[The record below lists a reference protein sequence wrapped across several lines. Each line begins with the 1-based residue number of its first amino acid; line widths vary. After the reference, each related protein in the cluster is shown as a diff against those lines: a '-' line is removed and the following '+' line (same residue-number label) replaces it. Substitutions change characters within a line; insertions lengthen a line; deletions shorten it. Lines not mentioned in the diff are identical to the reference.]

1 MPAKTAL
8 FAIPALV
15 VCFAATASAQTS
27 PPSAPQSPAPAT
39 APQNTPS
46 GQVHGA
52 VRISMDQ
59 AIQMALEHN
68 HNLKAARTTIQQDQA
83 LEITANLRPNPV
95 LTLDA
100 QFLPIFQPSEFTSE
114 YIDETAQFD
123 AGIAYLFER
132 GKKRQHRLQAAQD
145 VTAQAKSL
153 VTDNERTL
161 TFNVASQFVS
171 VQLAEST
178 LDLALQDMKSFQ
190 NTVDISQARYNAGDI
205 SEGDFLKIKLQMLQF
220 QQDVAQAQ
228 LSKVQA
234 LVGLRQLLGYE
245 TVPEDFDVSSDFDYI
260 PVHMKL
266 EDLQSKAL
274 MNRPDFRAAQQGV
287 IAAKSQY
294 ELAKANG
301 KVDVTGT
308 ADYDHVSATNTA
320 SFFGSLQL
328 PIFNRNQGEIAR
340 TNYVINQAQEQELA
354 ASDQVMSDVLTA
366 YEGVRENDLVVT
378 QYRSGYLDAAQQ
390 SRDITEYS
398 YKRGAASLL
407 DYLDAER
414 SYRAIAAQLP
424 AIARG
429 ISHRGRATARGRGN
443 QEPAMSNQSFR
454 CGSRSPAMR
463 AGIFAV
469 AAAMAAS
476 CLTGCSS
483 DERANQMTSFSG
495 KESKSETPELFHD
508 SRRSDVSRASR
519 DRRASKIAAR
529 LAPYRCRGLQR
540 V

>member
-1 MPAKTAL
+1 MPAKTVL

-15 VCFAATASAQTS
+15 VCFASATAAQTTPPPS
-27 PPSAPQSPAPAT
+27 PPQNTVPQT

-52 VRISMDQ
+52 VRISLDQ

-95 LTLDA
+95 
-100 QFLPIFQPSEFTSE
+100 FTA
-114 YIDETAQFD
+114 DDLHETVQFD
-123 AGIAYLFER
+123 LGLSYLVER
-132 GKKRQHRLQAAQD
+132 GRKRQHRLQAAQD
-145 VTAQAKSL
+145 VTAQTKSL

-161 TFNVASQFVS
+161 TFNVASQFVG

-228 LSKVQA
+228 LAKVQA
-234 LVGLRQLLGYE
+234 LVGLRQFLGYE
-245 TVPEDFDVSSDFDYI
+245 TVPEDYDVSSDFDYI
-260 PVHMKL
+260 PVQMKL

-274 MNRPDFRAAQQGV
+274 QNRPDFRAAQQGV
-287 IAAKSQY
+287 IAAKSAY

-308 ADYDHVSATNTA
+308 ANYDHVSDTNTA
-320 SFFGSLQL
+320 SFFGSFQI

-378 QYRSGYLDAAQQ
+378 QFRGGYLDAAQQ

-414 SYRAIAAQLP
+414 SYRAVQLSYRQSLAAYLTAVEQLRE
-424 AIARG
+424 AVG
-429 ISHRGRATARGRGN
+429 T
-443 QEPAMSNQSFR
+443 
-454 CGSRSPAMR
+454 RSLP
-463 AGIFAV
+463 
-469 AAAMAAS
+469 
-476 CLTGCSS
+476 
-483 DERANQMTSFSG
+483 
-495 KESKSETPELFHD
+495 
-508 SRRSDVSRASR
+508 
-519 DRRASKIAAR
+519 
-529 LAPYRCRGLQR
+529 
-540 V
+540 

>member
-1 MPAKTAL
+1 MPAKTVL

-15 VCFAATASAQTS
+15 VCFASAAAAQTS
-27 PPSAPQSPAPAT
+27 SPPPPASAPQSAMPQT

-52 VRISMDQ
+52 VRLTLDE
-59 AIQMALEHN
+59 AIQLALEHN

-95 LTLDA
+95 LTADA
-100 QFLPIFQPSEFTSE
+100 QYLPIFQPNQFTGDYLDQSAEF
-114 YIDETAQFD
+114 DL
-123 AGIAYLFER
+123 GIAYLFER

-145 VTAQAKSL
+145 VTAQTTSL

-161 TFNVASQFVS
+161 TFNVASQFVG

-190 NTVDISQARYNAGDI
+190 NTVDISLARYNAGDI
-205 SEGDFLKIKLQMLQF
+205 SEGDYLKIKLQMLQF

-228 LSKVQA
+228 LAKVQA
-234 LVGLRQLLGYE
+234 LVGLRQFLGYE

-260 PVHMKL
+260 PVQMKL

-287 IAAKSQY
+287 IAARSQY

-308 ADYDHVSATNTA
+308 ANYDHVSDTSTA
-320 SFFGSLQL
+320 SFFGSFQL

-340 TNYVINQAQEQELA
+340 TNYAINQAQELQLA

-378 QYRSGYLDAAQQ
+378 QFRSGYLDAAQQ

-398 YKRGAASLL
+398 YKRGAATLL

-414 SYRAIAAQLP
+414 SFRAVHLAYRQSLASYLTAVEQLRE
-424 AIARG
+424 AVG
-429 ISHRGRATARGRGN
+429 T
-443 QEPAMSNQSFR
+443 
-454 CGSRSPAMR
+454 RSLP
-463 AGIFAV
+463 
-469 AAAMAAS
+469 
-476 CLTGCSS
+476 
-483 DERANQMTSFSG
+483 
-495 KESKSETPELFHD
+495 
-508 SRRSDVSRASR
+508 
-519 DRRASKIAAR
+519 
-529 LAPYRCRGLQR
+529 
-540 V
+540 